1 MMRRGVR
8 VGTLVRAAPSGGGS
22 TVSNV
27 PGKATM
33 ETHAGQDQ
41 TAWSSTVGFAGLPA
55 GDDAK
60 ALTWAAWLIGILALL
75 TLAFGVVI
83 LVEPSITLSTLAVL
97 VGIYLAVS
105 GVMDL
110 GWAILGKAESR
121 GLAAVFGVITAVLGV
136 LLIRH
141 PTHAVAAVAL
151 LIGLW
156 LIAAGLLRL
165 VRTFV
170 EPGNRIWSFVLA
182 VAEIAFGVVIVSD
195 PTIGVTTLAVITG
208 IALIVR
214 ALTLGLMAAAI
225 WSLRRAPRDNLG
237 TAGA

>member
-1 MMRRGVR
+1 
-8 VGTLVRAAPSGGGS
+8 
-22 TVSNV
+22 
-27 PGKATM
+27 M

>member
-1 MMRRGVR
+1 
-8 VGTLVRAAPSGGGS
+8 
-22 TVSNV
+22 
-27 PGKATM
+27 M

-41 TAWSSTVGFAGLPA
+41 TVWAHTVGFAGLPA

-60 ALTWAAWLIGILALL
+60 ALRWAAWLIGILALL

-83 LVEPSITLSTLAVL
+83 LVQPSITLSTLAVL

-105 GVMDL
+105 GVIDV
-110 GWAILGKAESR
+110 GWAILGKPESR
-121 GLAAVFGVITAVLGV
+121 GLAAVFGVITAILGV

-151 LIGLW
+151 LMGLW

-165 VRTFV
+165 VRTFT
-170 EPGNRIWSFVLA
+170 EPGNRIWSLVLA
-182 VAEIAFGVVIVSD
+182 VAEMAFGVVIVSD
-195 PTIGVTTLAVITG
+195 PKIGVTTLAVIIG

-214 ALTLGLMAAAI
+214 AVTLGLMAWAI
-225 WSLRRAPRDNLG
+225 WSLSHAPRDNLG
-237 TAGA
+237 AVGA